1 MNRISSFVQLA
12 QAAKGEADLPAGA
25 DPYEDFDFSPYLSAE
40 QTEEDLRKTWRVF
53 TKVKDVLDDG
63 RRLENASWRLWFRER
78 NKAAAAAA
86 AEELGGQ
93 EASGSLK
100 PRKPA
105 AVPTEAESAAALN
118 NLQLDD
124 LSLDKSLARA
134 ENKTSRMVGGIF
146 GGGAGASGKEQEES
160 ANAEARAKM
169 ERTRRLLSL
178 LSKHALGDDP
188 ALVDDLLAWV
198 HIDVLSSSE
207 VEVKTA
213 NSVPKAKDGSP
224 DMVAAAEAIL
234 PRDAAAAR
242 EFLSTSDVRAR
253 KRAAAFGHSL
263 ERNGANNFLLYLLR
277 ELRDELSFDIF
288 SPKDGPM
295 RGDYAAM
302 GIAVR
307 ILDSKATDYPH
318 QLKTALADYDYVV
331 ANTIMSAPV
340 VNVASMM
347 KLPTLTVIHEA
358 WRPKEMDYYAKEV
371 FLMPHLG
378 KAEITAA
385 FAAASRI
392 VFPAE
397 VQKRCY
403 DGLYKEEAASV
414 VYNGIPLKSI
424 NAFRKVQSRSAVR
437 ASLGYSPD
445 DMVLVQLGT
454 VCKRKGQLITAQAFS
469 KLKQTL
475 GDGGKNL
482 KLLMVGARYIRQ
494 HEIDYIDSIK
504 EELESSGS
512 LDAVTILDVKK
523 NVLPYYLAA
532 DMILCPSL
540 NEVLPLV
547 ICEAMAFERPVIA
560 TAIDGIPEALSDG
573 VEGFLIPPNDADA
586 LTEAMVKLVK
596 DEGLRR
602 EMGQRGRARVL
613 SQFSFETMSA
623 SYREIIKADLGSLEA
638 PPLAMD

>member
-1 MNRISSFVQLA
+1 VLFFLQ
-12 QAAKGEADLPAGA
+12 
-25 DPYEDFDFSPYLSAE
+25 
-40 QTEEDLRKTWRVF
+40 
-53 TKVKDVLDDG
+53 DVLDDG

-78 NKAAAAAA
+78 NKATAAAASEGLDGA
-86 AEELGGQ
+86 P
-93 EASGSLK
+93 SGI
-100 PRKPA
+100 RKPSS
-105 AVPTEAESAAALN
+105 VPTEAESAAALN
-118 NLQLDD
+118 NLQMKD
-124 LSLDKSLARA
+124 LSLEKSLARA
-134 ENKTSRMVGGIF
+134 ENNTQRMVGDMF
-146 GGGAGASGKEQEES
+146 GGGSGGGASKDGVEA
-160 ANAEARAKM
+160 ANAEMRAKV

-198 HIDVLSSSE
+198 HIDVLSSA
-207 VEVKTA
+207 EVKTTTTA
-213 NSVPKAKDGSP
+213 PKAKDGSA
-224 DMVAAAEAIL
+224 DVVAAAEAIL

-242 EFLSTSDVRAR
+242 EFLSNSGVQAR

-277 ELRDELSFDIF
+277 ELRDDLSFDVF

-295 RGDYAAM
+295 RGDYASL

-307 ILDSKATDYPH
+307 VLDSKATDYPQ
-318 QLKTALADYDYVV
+318 QLRTALSDYDYVV

-340 VNVASMM
+340 VNVAAMM

-385 FAAASRI
+385 FSAASRI

-403 DGLYKEEAASV
+403 DGLYTEEAASV

-424 NAFRKVQSRSAVR
+424 NAFRKVQSRASVR
-437 ASLGYSPD
+437 AGLGYNAD

-454 VCKRKGQLITAQAFS
+454 VCKRKGQLVTAQAFS
-469 KLKQTL
+469 KLNQSIGASCGKQ
-475 GDGGKNL
+475 L

-504 EELESSGS
+504 EELESSGC

-560 TAIDGIPEALSDG
+560 TAIDGIPEALDDG
-573 VEGFLIPPNDADA
+573 VEGFLIPPDNAGA
-586 LTEAMVKLVK
+586 LTEAMAKLVC
-596 DEGLRR
+596 DEDLRR
-602 EMGQRGRARVL
+602 DMGQRGRARVL
-613 SQFSFETMSA
+613 SQFSFETMS
-623 SYREIIKADLGSLEA
+623 SRYRDIIKSDLGSLEA
-638 PPLAMD
+638 PPLALE